1 MNIKDQNKQ
10 KKQIEEIKQLKTKQI
25 NTKYNIPRDTDI
37 LSKKQQNNKRILQ
50 RKDWQ
55 SVWRKDLNQKSK
67 TKSQRTEKENQRIK
81 PGFKISIRR
90 VPKRKKRENKGGG
103 SAKQYK
109 YSSQNEIKKGSVFLT
124 KIVQ

>member
-10 KKQIEEIKQLKTKQI
+10 KKQIAEEIKQHKTKQI
-25 NTKYNIPRDTDI
+25 NTKYNIPRDI

-81 PGFKISIRR
+81 AGFKISTRR

-109 YSSQNEIKKGSVFLT
+109 YSSQNEIKKRLCFSN
-124 KIVQ
+124 